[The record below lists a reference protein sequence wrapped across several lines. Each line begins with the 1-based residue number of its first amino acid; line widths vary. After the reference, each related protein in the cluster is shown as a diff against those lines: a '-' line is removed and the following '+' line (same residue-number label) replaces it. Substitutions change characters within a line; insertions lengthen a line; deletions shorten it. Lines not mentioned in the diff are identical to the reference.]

1 MKLLATPR
9 HLTKA
14 CYGVR
19 GSPQLGAYLSQLRG
33 SLADTRISSL
43 FSVEQHS
50 STPRYQHPCSCQT
63 IMIRQDAINTLLL
76 YYCGLLSSLIVNT
89 VHIKSN
95 P

>member
-19 GSPQLGAYLSQLRG
+19 GSPQLGAYLNQLRA
-33 SLADTRISSL
+33 SLTDTRISSL

-76 YYCGLLSSLIVNT
+76 FYLTFDRHSIANT
-89 VHIKSN
+89 LR
-95 P
+95 

>member
-19 GSPQLGAYLSQLRG
+19 GSPQLGAYLGQLG
-33 SLADTRISSL
+33 GTLADTRMSPVL
-43 FSVEQHS
+43 SVEQQEA
-50 STPRYQHPCSCQT
+50 TPRYQHPCSCQT

-76 YYCGLLSSLIVNT
+76 FYLIVTPSLMCHTSFNL
-89 VHIKSN
+89 
-95 P
+95 